1 MKTLMKQTR
10 NDDTRRM
17 NKCEET
23 PVEKK
28 AGWSLILF
36 LTALVLLLGYFL
48 FS

>member
-1 MKTLMKQTR
+1 MKQNL

>member
-1 MKTLMKQTR
+1 MKRNL
-10 NDDTRRM
+10 NDDTRQMR
-17 NKCEET
+17 KCEET

-36 LTALVLLLGYFL
+36 LMALVLVLGYFL